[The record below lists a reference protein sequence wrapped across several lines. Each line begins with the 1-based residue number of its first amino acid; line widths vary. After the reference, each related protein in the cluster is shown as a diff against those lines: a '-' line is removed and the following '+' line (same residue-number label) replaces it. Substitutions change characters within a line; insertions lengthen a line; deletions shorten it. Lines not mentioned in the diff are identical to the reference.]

1 MSEDTTKKLLDS
13 LRNEMNKIEDE
24 EKRQV
29 ALLRLQEMAKN
40 YQGEDKVVSSLELYE
55 DLKANPPK
63 PGMLSGITGLDKI
76 LNGFTP
82 QQLVV
87 LSGITKHG
95 KTSLALFLAD
105 CMASESPMM
114 VLFEESAQELILKY
128 IDRGQEPPLFYTPE
142 RIKDRNLAWIES
154 KIVESKA
161 KYGTKIVF
169 IDHLEFIQPAEKGE
183 GRTQELDRIVYAV
196 KALAK
201 KWDIVIVLLCHL
213 TKTELDKHP
222 NLQDLRGTAA
232 IAQVADTVMFIW
244 RETKKARKTGEITI
258 TNLTNLSVQANRRTG
273 KTGNVKLV
281 FNDGRFVEK
290 DWQHIEEMWG
300 PDVGTDFEEQM

>member
-1 MSEDTTKKLLDS
+1 MNETDPTRKLLES
-13 LRNEMNKIEDE
+13 LKNEATHMEDE
-24 EKRQV
+24 AKRQ
-29 ALLRLQEMAKN
+29 AMLLRLQEMAKN
-40 YQGEDKVVSSLELYE
+40 YQGEDRVVSSLDIYE
-55 DLKANPPK
+55 DLKKNPPQ
-63 PGMLSGITGLDKI
+63 PGMLSGIRGLDQI
-76 LNGFTP
+76 LNGWTS
-82 QQLVV
+82 QQLIV

-105 CMASESPMM
+105 SMHDEHPMM

-128 IDRGQEPPLFYTPE
+128 IDRDQTPPLFYTPE
-142 RIKDRNLAWIES
+142 RVKDRNLAWIES

-161 KYGTKIVF
+161 KYGTKVVF
-169 IDHLEFIQPAEKGE
+169 IDHLEFIQPTEKGE

-273 KTGNVKLV
+273 KTGNIKLV
-281 FNDGRFVEK
+281 FNDGRFVEQ
-290 DWQHIEEMWG
+290 DWQHVEDMWG
-300 PDVGTDFEEQM
+300 PESELPM